1 MATRN
6 RHAPRRRRIRR
17 ETRRR
22 TSLANVPGSLATVR
36 EHLSII
42 TAVIQ
47 TAVNSLSL
55 DENFKGTATALLE
68 CAVYP
73 LMDATVA
80 LDKISAAKR

>member
-1 MATRN
+1 MTTRN
-6 RHAPRRRRIRR
+6 RTAPRRRRLRH
-17 ETRRR
+17 ETHRHSALASTPR
-22 TSLANVPGSLATVR
+22 TLDTVR

-68 CAVYP
+68 CAMYP
-73 LMDATVA
+73 LMDAAVA
-80 LDKISAAKR
+80 LDRISAAKR